1 VVLGHDHRLNCP
13 SYFFPRLDNAAGDA
27 VSLESQQDR
36 ATKISGVKMNK
47 RDYLVSKGLAKPGK
61 GRFSA
66 AAKAA
71 IEQAI
76 SEGIVFEEP
85 VAKPISAPKAKAPKV
100 VKEKAPARDSYDAK
114 AIRAWAEQTGAIEKG
129 KRGRI
134 PTEVINAY
142 LSSHGTVTAP
152 VKRVTAAKPKVR
164 EVSVG
169 WTYARRGPK
178 DKPFISEPLVAVT
191 SCGGCSKG
199 VAYCGCSNG
208 PVAPK
213 YLGGER
219 LLMEKPAA

>member
-1 VVLGHDHRLNCP
+1 
-13 SYFFPRLDNAAGDA
+13 
-27 VSLESQQDR
+27 
-36 ATKISGVKMNK
+36 MNK
-47 RDYLVSKGLAKPGK
+47 REYLISKGLAKPGK

-66 AAKAA
+66 EGKAA
-71 IEQAI
+71 IEKAI
-76 SEGIVFEEP
+76 SEGMVFDEP
-85 VAKPISAPKAKAPKV
+85 VAKPVAAPKAKAPKV
-100 VKEKAPARDSYDAK
+100 VKEKAPKKDSYDAK

-134 PTEVINAY
+134 PTGAINAY
-142 LSSHGTVTAP
+142 LSSQGTVSAP
-152 VKRVTAAKPKVR
+152 VKRTVTIRSKVR
-164 EVSVG
+164 EESVG

-178 DKPFISEPLVAVT
+178 DKPFVSEPLVAVT
-191 SCGGCSKG
+191 SCGGCAKG

>member
-1 VVLGHDHRLNCP
+1 
-13 SYFFPRLDNAAGDA
+13 
-27 VSLESQQDR
+27 
-36 ATKISGVKMNK
+36 MNK

-66 AAKAA
+66 EGKAA
-71 IEQAI
+71 IEKAI
-76 SEGIVFEEP
+76 AEGIVFDEP
-85 VAKPISAPKAKAPKV
+85 VAKPVSAPKAKAPKV

-134 PTEVINAY
+134 PTEVITAY

-152 VKRVTAAKPKVR
+152 VKRVAKVRSKVR
-164 EVSVG
+164 EQSVG
-169 WTYARRGPK
+169 WTYARRSK
-178 DKPFISEPLVAVT
+178 SDKPFISEPLVAVT

-213 YLGGER
+213 YLGGE
-219 LLMEKPAA
+219 LLIMDKPAA